1 MKKKLTLVI
10 YFSFLIIYLE
20 LVYKA
25 FVLNNVFSINSLT
38 VILFSIPFVLI
49 NTILCSL
56 FSEKVNRGVSIILS
70 LFLTFIF
77 ISQYVYYLFYDSIFS
92 VYSVKEGTGQVFG
105 EFFSAIVKMVSD
117 NVLSIFLLLVP
128 FILFLIFG
136 KKIFSFNKCKKSL
149 VIESILLFVFIIVSV
164 VIVMFNDKGIYS
176 LKKVYTK
183 THAPMITINKVGLL
197 SMECLDLERY
207 LFGFEEK
214 LYDVKPSEPNKDDDD
229 IEESVE
235 EVKYNVLDIDF
246 DKLISEEKDDMVKS
260 MHEYFKSVTPTKQ
273 NEYTGIFKGK
283 NLIYITAEGFDKIA
297 VNKELTPTLYK
308 LVNNGFVFEN
318 YYQPLFS
325 VSTSDGEYMVMN
337 SLIPKEG
344 VWSFYRSSNI
354 YMPFGLGNVFKREGY
369 STVNA
374 YHDHTYTYY
383 SRDESHPNLGFDK
396 YVGCGNG
403 LEKLM
408 NCKVWP
414 ESDIEMIDATINDY
428 IDSDKFMT
436 YYMTVSGHLNY
447 TFTGN
452 SMSYKNRELVKDLS
466 YSEHVKAYLAAN
478 IELDRALEKLLT
490 YLEEKKKLDDTVI
503 VISPDHYPYGL
514 KTSELNE
521 ISDTDRS
528 DKFEMFHTSLI
539 IYNSE
544 MKENVKVSKYVSSID
559 VLPTVY
565 NLFGIEYDSRLMMG
579 RDALSDSEG
588 LVMLSDRSFINEFG
602 SYNSITGEYK
612 SFKSDVSNEY
622 VLNINYEVYQKFTM
636 SSLLL
641 YEKNGVYL
649 DYYRKLGLYED
660 RKE

>member
-1 MKKKLTLVI
+1 MKRKLPLLI
-10 YFSFLIIYLE
+10 FYSFLIIYLE
-20 LVYKA
+20 LVYKSA
-25 FVLNNVFSINSLT
+25 VLNNVFSINTLT
-38 VILFSIPFVLI
+38 VIVFSIPFILI
-49 NTILCSL
+49 NTLISSL
-56 FSEKVNRGVSIILS
+56 FKEKINRIISVVLSI
-70 LFLTFIF
+70 FITLIY
-77 ISQYVYYLFYDSIFS
+77 ISQYIYFEFYDSIFS
-92 VYSVKEGTGQVFG
+92 IYSIKEGTGQVFG
-105 EFFSAIVKMVSD
+105 EFFSAILKMVLD
-117 NVLSIFLLLVP
+117 NIWVTLLFLLP
-128 FILFLIFG
+128 FLLFTIFG
-136 KKIFSFNKCKKSL
+136 KKIFNFERNKKASL
-149 VIESILLFVFIIVSV
+149 ITSGLSIVSIAICILFVQFYGSG
-164 VIVMFNDKGIYS
+164 MYS
-176 LKKVYTK
+176 LKRLYKE

-197 SMECLDLERY
+197 SMEVLDLDRFI
-207 LFGFEEK
+207 FGFEEK
-214 LYDVKPSEPNKDDDD
+214 LYNINKPTDNK
-229 IEESVE
+229 EETKKPE
-235 EVKYNVLDIDF
+235 ETEEIKYNVLDIDF
-246 DKLISEEKDDMVKS
+246 DKLINEEENSMVKS
-260 MHEYFKSVTPTKQ
+260 MHEYFKNVTPTKQ

-297 VNKELTPTLYK
+297 IDESLTPTLYK
-308 LVNNGFVFEN
+308 LANNGFIFEN
-318 YYQPLFS
+318 YYQPLFT
-325 VSTSDGEYMVMN
+325 VSTSDGEYMFLN

-344 VWSFYRSSNI
+344 VWSIYRVKGHYIPYSYPNVFEPLGYSSN
-354 YMPFGLGNVFKREGY
+354 
-369 STVNA
+369 S
-374 YHDHTYTYY
+374 YHNHTATYY
-383 SRDESHPNLGFDK
+383 HRDEYLETMGYNSYLAK
-396 YVGCGNG
+396 GNG
-403 LEKLM
+403 LEQRMNTKL
-408 NCKVWP
+408 WP
-414 ESDIEMIDATINDY
+414 NSDLEMIDVTVDDY
-428 IDSDKFMT
+428 INNDKFLA

-466 YSEHVKAYLAAN
+466 YSEHIKAYLAAN
-478 IELDRALEKLLT
+478 IELDRALEKLLI
-490 YLEEKKKLDDTVI
+490 YLEDSKKLDDTVI

-588 LVMLSDRSFINEFG
+588 LVMLSDRSFINENG

-622 VLNINYEVYQKFTM
+622 VDNINYEVYQKFTM

-649 DYYRKLGLYED
+649 DYYRKLGIYED
-660 RKE
+660 REE

>member
-1 MKKKLTLVI
+1 MKKKLPLVI

-20 LVYKA
+20 LVYKV

-38 VILFSIPFVLI
+38 IILFSIPFIMI

-56 FSEKVNRGVSIILS
+56 FNEKVNRGISIILS

-77 ISQYVYYLFYDSIFS
+77 VSQYVYYLFYDSIFS

-105 EFFSAIVKMVSD
+105 EFFNAIVKMVSD
-117 NVLSIFLLLVP
+117 NVLSIILLLMP

-136 KKIFSFNKCKKSL
+136 KKIFSFNKGKKSL
-149 VIESILLFVFIIVSV
+149 VIESISLLIFIIVSLIT
-164 VIVMFNDKGIYS
+164 VIFNDKGMYS
-176 LKKVYTK
+176 LKNVYTK

-214 LYDVKPSEPNKDDDD
+214 LYNVKPSESNKGDD
-229 IEESVE
+229 IE

-260 MHEYFKSVTPTKQ
+260 MHEYFKSVMPTKQ

-297 VNKELTPTLYK
+297 VDKELTPTLYK

-369 STVNA
+369 SPVNA

-466 YSEHVKAYLAAN
+466 YSEHIKAYLAAN
-478 IELDRALEKLLT
+478 IELDRALEKLLI
-490 YLEEKKKLDDTVI
+490 YLEDSKKLDDTVI

-588 LVMLSDRSFINEFG
+588 LVMLSDRSFINENG

-622 VLNINYEVYQKFTM
+622 VDNMNYEVYQKFTM

-660 RKE
+660 REE

>member
-1 MKKKLTLVI
+1 MKKKLPLVI

-20 LVYKA
+20 LVYKV

-38 VILFSIPFVLI
+38 IILFSIPFIMI

-56 FSEKVNRGVSIILS
+56 FSEKVNRGISIILS

-77 ISQYVYYLFYDSIFS
+77 VSQYVYYLFYDSIFS
-92 VYSVKEGTGQVFG
+92 VYSVKEGTEQVFG
-105 EFFSAIVKMVSD
+105 EFFNAIVKMMSD
-117 NVLSIFLLLVP
+117 NVLSIILLLMP

-136 KKIFSFNKCKKSL
+136 KKIFSFNKGKKSL
-149 VIESILLFVFIIVSV
+149 VIESISLLVFIIVSL
-164 VIVMFNDKGIYS
+164 ITVMFNDKGMYS
-176 LKKVYTK
+176 LKNVYTK

-214 LYDVKPSEPNKDDDD
+214 LYNVKPSESNKNDD
-229 IEESVE
+229 IE

-260 MHEYFKSVTPTKQ
+260 MHEYFESVMPTKQ

-369 STVNA
+369 SPVNA

-466 YSEHVKAYLAAN
+466 YSEHIKAYLAAN
-478 IELDRALEKLLT
+478 IELDRALEKLLI
-490 YLEEKKKLDDTVI
+490 YLENSKKLDDTVI

-588 LVMLSDRSFINEFG
+588 LVMLSDRSFINESG

-622 VLNINYEVYQKFTM
+622 VDNMNYEVYQKFTM

-649 DYYRKLGLYED
+649 DYYRKLGIYED
-660 RKE
+660 REE

>member
-1 MKKKLTLVI
+1 MKKKLPLVI

-20 LVYKA
+20 LVYKV

-38 VILFSIPFVLI
+38 VILFSIPFIMI

-56 FSEKVNRGVSIILS
+56 FSNKVNRGISIILS

-77 ISQYVYYLFYDSIFS
+77 VSQYVYYLFYDSIFS

-105 EFFSAIVKMVSD
+105 EFFNAIFKMVSD
-117 NVLSIFLLLVP
+117 NVLSIILLLMP

-136 KKIFSFNKCKKSL
+136 KKIFSFNNGKKSL
-149 VIESILLFVFIIVSV
+149 VIESISLLVFIIVS
-164 VIVMFNDKGIYS
+164 IITVMFNDKGMYS
-176 LKKVYTK
+176 LKNVYTK

-214 LYDVKPSEPNKDDDD
+214 LYNVKPSESNKGDD
-229 IEESVE
+229 IE

-246 DKLISEEKDDMVKS
+246 DKLISEEKDGMVKS
-260 MHEYFKSVTPTKQ
+260 MHEYFKSVMPTKQ
-273 NEYTGIFKGK
+273 NDYTGIFKGK

-369 STVNA
+369 SPVNA

-466 YSEHVKAYLAAN
+466 YSEHIKAYLAAN
-478 IELDRALEKLLT
+478 IELDRALEKLLI
-490 YLEEKKKLDDTVI
+490 YLEDSKKLDDTVI

-588 LVMLSDRSFINEFG
+588 LVMLSDRSFINENG

-622 VLNINYEVYQKFTM
+622 VDNMNYEVYQKFTM

-660 RKE
+660 REE

>member
-1 MKKKLTLVI
+1 
-10 YFSFLIIYLE
+10 
-20 LVYKA
+20 
-25 FVLNNVFSINSLT
+25 
-38 VILFSIPFVLI
+38 
-49 NTILCSL
+49 
-56 FSEKVNRGVSIILS
+56 
-70 LFLTFIF
+70 
-77 ISQYVYYLFYDSIFS
+77 
-92 VYSVKEGTGQVFG
+92 
-105 EFFSAIVKMVSD
+105 
-117 NVLSIFLLLVP
+117 
-128 FILFLIFG
+128 
-136 KKIFSFNKCKKSL
+136 
-149 VIESILLFVFIIVSV
+149 
-164 VIVMFNDKGIYS
+164 
-176 LKKVYTK
+176 
-183 THAPMITINKVGLL
+183 
-197 SMECLDLERY
+197 
-207 LFGFEEK
+207 
-214 LYDVKPSEPNKDDDD
+214 
-229 IEESVE
+229 
-235 EVKYNVLDIDF
+235 
-246 DKLISEEKDDMVKS
+246 
-260 MHEYFKSVTPTKQ
+260 
-273 NEYTGIFKGK
+273 
-283 NLIYITAEGFDKIA
+283 
-297 VNKELTPTLYK
+297 
-308 LVNNGFVFEN
+308 
-318 YYQPLFS
+318 
-325 VSTSDGEYMVMN
+325 MVMN

-354 YMPFGLGNVFKREGY
+354 YMPFGIGNVFKREGY
-369 STVNA
+369 SPVNA

-466 YSEHVKAYLAAN
+466 YSEHIKAYLAAN
-478 IELDRALEKLLT
+478 IELDRALEKLLI
-490 YLEEKKKLDDTVI
+490 YLEDSKKLDDTVI

-588 LVMLSDRSFINEFG
+588 LVMLSDRSFINENG

-622 VLNINYEVYQKFTM
+622 VDNMNYEVYQMFTM

-660 RKE
+660 REE

>member
-1 MKKKLTLVI
+1 MKKKLPLVI

-20 LVYKA
+20 LVYKV

-38 VILFSIPFVLI
+38 IILFSIPFIMI

-56 FSEKVNRGVSIILS
+56 FSNKVNRGISIILS

-77 ISQYVYYLFYDSIFS
+77 VSQYVYYLFYDSIFS

-105 EFFSAIVKMVSD
+105 EFFNAIVKMVSD
-117 NVLSIFLLLVP
+117 NVLSIILLLMP

-136 KKIFSFNKCKKSL
+136 KKIFSFNKGKKSL
-149 VIESILLFVFIIVSV
+149 AIESISLLVFIIVSL
-164 VIVMFNDKGIYS
+164 ITVMFDDKGMYS
-176 LKKVYTK
+176 LKNVYTK

-214 LYDVKPSEPNKDDDD
+214 LYNVKPSESNKGDD
-229 IEESVE
+229 IE

-260 MHEYFKSVTPTKQ
+260 MHEYFKSVMPTKQ

-369 STVNA
+369 SPVNA

-452 SMSYKNRELVKDLS
+452 SMSYKNREFVKDLS
-466 YSEHVKAYLAAN
+466 YSEHIKAYLAAN
-478 IELDRALEKLLT
+478 IELDRALEKLLI
-490 YLEEKKKLDDTVI
+490 YLEDSKKLDDTVI

-588 LVMLSDRSFINEFG
+588 LVMLSDRSFINENG

-622 VLNINYEVYQKFTM
+622 VDNMNYEVYQKFTM

-660 RKE
+660 REE

>member
-1 MKKKLTLVI
+1 MKKKLPLVI

-20 LVYKA
+20 LVYKV

-38 VILFSIPFVLI
+38 VILFSIPFIMI

-56 FSEKVNRGVSIILS
+56 FSNKVNRGISIILS

-77 ISQYVYYLFYDSIFS
+77 VSQYVYYLFYDSIFS

-105 EFFSAIVKMVSD
+105 EFFNAIVKMVSD
-117 NVLSIFLLLVP
+117 NVLSIILLLMP

-136 KKIFSFNKCKKSL
+136 KKIFSFNNGKKSL
-149 VIESILLFVFIIVSV
+149 VIESISLLVFIIVS
-164 VIVMFNDKGIYS
+164 IITVMFNDKGMYS
-176 LKKVYTK
+176 LKNVYTK

-214 LYDVKPSEPNKDDDD
+214 LYNVKPSESNKGDD
-229 IEESVE
+229 IE

-246 DKLISEEKDDMVKS
+246 DKLISVEKDGMVKS
-260 MHEYFKSVTPTKQ
+260 MHEYFKSVMPTKQ
-273 NEYTGIFKGK
+273 NDYTGIFKGK

-369 STVNA
+369 SPVNA

-466 YSEHVKAYLAAN
+466 YSEHIKAYLAAN
-478 IELDRALEKLLT
+478 IELDRALEKLLI
-490 YLEEKKKLDDTVI
+490 YLEDSKKLDDTVI

-588 LVMLSDRSFINEFG
+588 LVMLSDRSFINENG

-622 VLNINYEVYQKFTM
+622 VDNMNYEVYQKFTM

-660 RKE
+660 REE

>member
-1 MKKKLTLVI
+1 MKKKLSLVI

-20 LVYKA
+20 LVYKL

-38 VILFSIPFVLI
+38 IILFSIPFIMI

-56 FSEKVNRGVSIILS
+56 FSEKVNRGISIILS

-77 ISQYVYYLFYDSIFS
+77 VSQYVYYLFYDSIFS

-105 EFFSAIVKMVSD
+105 EFFNAIVKMVSD
-117 NVLSIFLLLVP
+117 NVLSIILLLMP

-136 KKIFSFNKCKKSL
+136 KQIFSFNKGKKSL
-149 VIESILLFVFIIVSV
+149 VIESISLLVFIIVSL
-164 VIVMFNDKGIYS
+164 ITVMFDDKGMYS
-176 LKKVYTK
+176 LKNVYTK

-214 LYDVKPSEPNKDDDD
+214 LYNVKPSESNKGDD
-229 IEESVE
+229 IE

-260 MHEYFKSVTPTKQ
+260 MHEYFESVMPTKQ

-369 STVNA
+369 SPVNA

-466 YSEHVKAYLAAN
+466 YSEHIKAYLAAN
-478 IELDRALEKLLT
+478 IELDRALEKLLI
-490 YLEEKKKLDDTVI
+490 YLEDSKKLDDTVI

-588 LVMLSDRSFINEFG
+588 LVMLSDRSFINENG

-622 VLNINYEVYQKFTM
+622 VDNMNYEVYQKFTM

-660 RKE
+660 REE